1 MTGASYE
8 RQWEARGGRRRAR
21 TTADDSRSSYYGVP
35 PIHKPHWKWLIII
48 YFFLG
53 GLSGASYAIAGVADL
68 LGRRADRRIVRAG
81 VYVSFAALLP
91 CPILLILDLGRPER
105 FLYMFRVLKLR
116 SPMSVGT
123 WALTLFG
130 AFCTLSALI
139 QAAHDGLLGR
149 HNRAARLLAAL
160 PARAIGA
167 AGAGPAFLVA
177 GYTGVL
183 LAATAVPLWT
193 KSFMLMGPLFITSAA
208 SNATAAIAL
217 LLSLSRGTS
226 RRTLHSL
233 EKLDAL
239 LLAGEALLLLAT
251 WARLGRVIARPLHT
265 GRLGLLN
272 GAVVLGLGIAVPL
285 VIQLTTLL
293 AGSTAQP
300 LATGFASVCVL
311 TGGFAFRY
319 VMVMAGRA
327 SADDPQA
334 TFDLTKSRLP

>member
-1 MTGASYE
+1 VSYQ
-8 RQWEARGGRRRAR
+8 RHWEPRGGRRRAR

-35 PIHKPHWKWLIII
+35 PIHKPHWKWLIIA

-53 GLSGASYAIAGVADL
+53 GLSGAAYAIAGAADL

-81 VYVSFAALLP
+81 VYLSFAALVP
-91 CPILLILDLGRPER
+91 CPLLLILDLGRPER
-105 FLYMFRVLKLR
+105 FHHMFRVLKLR

-123 WALTLFG
+123 WALTIFG

-139 QAAHDGLLGR
+139 QAATDGLLGT
-149 HNRAARLLAAL
+149 HNRASRLLRAL

-193 KSFMLMGPLFITSAA
+193 KNFLLMGPLFITSAA
-208 SNATAAIAL
+208 SGATAAITLA
-217 LLSLSRGTS
+217 LSLSRGTN
-226 RRTLHSL
+226 RRTLHHL
-233 EKLDAL
+233 EKLDSILLAAEATL
-239 LLAGEALLLLAT
+239 LLVS
-251 WARLGRVIARPLHT
+251 WFRLGRVISRPLHT

-272 GAVVLGLGIAVPL
+272 GAVALGLGIVVPL
-285 VIQLTTLL
+285 ALQLSSLL
-293 AGSTAQP
+293 SGAAGPHPA
-300 LATGFASVCVL
+300 LAAATSALVL
-311 TGGFAFRY
+311 VGGFTFRY

-334 TFDLTKSRLP
+334 TFELTRAR